1 MTGFQVDPDR
11 LDRHAAAVA
20 AIGQDAGRGAAAEVT
35 GTAQADFGVLIGAT
49 LGPGIRALAAHFE
62 QALRATASG
71 VDATATQLRGTS
83 QGYRD
88 AEAASTQSVS
98 SPGGRP

>member
-1 MTGFQVDPDR
+1 MTGFHVDPDR

-20 AIGQDAGRGAAAEVT
+20 AIGRDVADGAAAEVS

-49 LGPGIRALAAHFE
+49 LGSGIRALAGHFE

-71 VDATATQLRGTS
+71 VDAAAVQLWGTS

-88 AEAASTQSVS
+88 AEAASRQSVS
-98 SPGGRP
+98 SPGGSP